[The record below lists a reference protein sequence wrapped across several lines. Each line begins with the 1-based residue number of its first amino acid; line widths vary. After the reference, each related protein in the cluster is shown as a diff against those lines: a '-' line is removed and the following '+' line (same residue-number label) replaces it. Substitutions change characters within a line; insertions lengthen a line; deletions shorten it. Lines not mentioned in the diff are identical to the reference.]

1 MKSNERATK
10 KKLGSVG
17 LTSVVMVMLRSGS
30 RGSVVV
36 ARGHLFVLVLGLGLA
51 EEPGEH
57 GGEERLEA
65 RRQRLLFPAG
75 VRSHRGSAEAQRQ
88 QEAFSCPLSPSLP
101 VPAQSRAGGRRV
113 MVQFSR
119 ERGGYGSGRGGTDIN
134 ERASERCCCQAGRS
148 GSRRRERSGSNG
160 RDSGRVRIATVG
172 RSRSNGWDRSP
183 GKLAVAATASGI
195 RLRAGKG
202 LGFLLRRV
210 PTRVWPVS
218 TRFMT

>member
-88 QEAFSCPLSPSLP
+88 QEAFSFPLSSPLSQSLLN
-101 VPAQSRAGGRRV
+101 QRRRV

-119 ERGGYGSGRGGTDIN
+119 GRGGYGSGRGGT
-134 ERASERCCCQAGRS
+134 
-148 GSRRRERSGSNG
+148 
-160 RDSGRVRIATVG
+160 
-172 RSRSNGWDRSP
+172 
-183 GKLAVAATASGI
+183 VAQI
-195 RLRAGKG
+195 
-202 LGFLLRRV
+202 
-210 PTRVWPVS
+210 
-218 TRFMT
+218 